1 MKNANTVSSTSDEVM
16 VEATQ
21 AAAALSLP
29 YYWFS
34 HNTMRDRLR
43 IPHYLLGNLVRY
55 RITELALW
63 VEQCN
68 AAQKHAVEHSTNKEA
83 S

>member
-1 MKNANTVSSTSDEVM
+1 MLGQRRRIIFSSTVSE
-16 VEATQ
+16 
-21 AAAALSLP
+21 LSISRSMP

-43 IPHYLLGNLVRY
+43 IPHYLIGNLVRY
-55 RITELALW
+55 RMSELAIW
-63 VEQCN
+63 AAHCN
-68 AAQKHAVEHSTNKEA
+68 TVQNHNAEYSGGEGT